1 MLRISLDSLESGMVL
16 GEGIHTEDGRLL
28 LGRGVVLDNHYISR
42 LKKLG
47 FLSVYIKDENTED
60 ILPAES
66 IPEMVRGATLSHL
79 RKLFETFE
87 DLGRE
92 VKGSSIKAIHD
103 AVTSD
108 QFQNTFRNH
117 PAFQRIIGDA
127 NQIVEALLAGEVMI
141 GLNSL
146 KSYDNYTFM
155 HSIDVT
161 IVSIMIGRR
170 IGLPPKRLRELG
182 IGCLLHDIGKTF
194 IPREILNK
202 PDKLTAEEF
211 ERMKTH
217 PQIGF
222 EIVRGVETIG
232 ILPPHVVFQHH
243 ERQDGSGY
251 PRGLIG
257 DNRLDI
263 SDEPRTIHLYGSIA
277 AVADVFDAL
286 SSDRPYR
293 KALPPEEVINLLSS
307 MAKTDLNREVLRNLL
322 AVTPVYPVASTVR
335 ITKGKYL
342 NHIGVVSR
350 LNRERLDRPVVRLVF
365 DGTRR
370 RITPVDVDLL
380 QSEDTDIVSILL

>member
-1 MLRISLDSLESGMVL
+1 MVL

-42 LKKLG
+42 LKKIG
-47 FLSVYIKDENTED
+47 FTTVFIKDENTED

-66 IPEMVRGATLSHL
+66 IPDMVRGATLRHL

-87 DLGRE
+87 ELGRE
-92 VKGSSIKAIHD
+92 VKGNSIKAIQD
-103 AVTSD
+103 AVTSN
-108 QFQNTFRNH
+108 QFQSTFRNH
-117 PAFQRIIGDA
+117 PAFQRIVGDA
-127 NQIVEALLAGEVMI
+127 NQIVDALLAGEVMI

-161 IVSIMIGRR
+161 IVSIMVGRR
-170 IGLPPKRLRELG
+170 VGLPPRRLRELG

-194 IPREILNK
+194 IPRDVLNK
-202 PDKLTAEEF
+202 PDKLTAEEY

-222 EIVRGVETIG
+222 EMVRGVETIG
-232 ILPPHVVFQHH
+232 ILPPHIVLQHH

-251 PRGLIG
+251 PRGLTG
-257 DNRLDI
+257 NNRLDI

-293 KALPPEEVINLLSS
+293 KALQPEEVISILSS
-307 MAKTDLNREVLRNLL
+307 KAGIELNREVLRNLL
-322 AVTPVYPVASTVR
+322 AITPVYPVASTVR
-335 ITKGKYL
+335 ISKGKHL
-342 NHIGVVSR
+342 NHIGVVAR
-350 LNRERLDRPVVRLVF
+350 LNRERLDRPVIRLVF
-365 DGTRR
+365 DGNRR
-370 RITPVDVDLL
+370 RINPIDIDLL
-380 QSEDTDIVSILL
+380 QEEEMEIVSILL